1 MFTTL
6 PLSYLPRE
14 IQYELLSLLTVV
26 DLSSLHCIS
35 HFYDDFLQTQEFED
49 FFWKLYAQS
58 VLNLKTISN
67 KCYTWRKSVLKL
79 TSLYSKESVITTVVA
94 RCVGTQTTGLL
105 EQILE
110 IRHSEIN
117 FQQQS
122 FIFDCKYPLHKAVLV
137 KNLGLIRLLIAYG
150 CRLEEIYRH
159 KTVRDLVEQC
169 CDLNVILEIVPEK
182 AISNPQNFF
191 HVLKMG
197 TEDNAIV
204 MLNLG
209 VQIFDKFSSD
219 GLTALHAAAK
229 YGKLRVVKQLLSMGM
244 PLNHQVG
251 EYSVFDMAAISGNYQ
266 ICEFLVK
273 EKNWDPNFLTK
284 KGKNGFHY
292 ACLGGNL
299 NVVKFLLPYVRN
311 GVLNTVAETN
321 ETCLHLVARCTSTLY
336 KLCQT
341 TKYLIRS
348 GADMNLRDSAGYTPV
363 MVAGKY
369 GNVDMVKQLIDFGA
383 DPLETL
389 IPALT
394 KNRFRII
401 DMLLKENY
409 ISINDPVHV
418 PALRALQYASLKGY
432 QNVFW
437 YLMSRYKDEIDWTL
451 IDPLNGFSVFHYLFV
466 NRELHYPRRADTYF
480 KLFKEF
486 LHKGA
491 NPNHRNNKGC
501 LPLCISSHLTP
512 FHKECM
518 VLLIQLNAFDLDC
531 LENASIP
538 RYSPTTLEF
547 CLDHGCHV
555 PPPHRIS
562 ELWSFGPNW
571 ENLNCMM
578 IFLDRGIFPIY
589 G

>member
-1 MFTTL
+1 MDSGISFVQTML
-6 PLSYLPRE
+6 MMERSA
-14 IQYELLSLLTVV
+14 SLLIV
-26 DLSSLHCIS
+26 
-35 HFYDDFLQTQEFED
+35 
-49 FFWKLYAQS
+49 
-58 VLNLKTISN
+58 NKT
-67 KCYTWRKSVLKL
+67 
-79 TSLYSKESVITTVVA
+79 
-94 RCVGTQTTGLL
+94 
-105 EQILE
+105 
-110 IRHSEIN
+110 
-117 FQQQS
+117 
-122 FIFDCKYPLHKAVLV
+122 
-137 KNLGLIRLLIAYG
+137 
-150 CRLEEIYRH
+150 
-159 KTVRDLVEQC
+159 
-169 CDLNVILEIVPEK
+169 
-182 AISNPQNFF
+182 
-191 HVLKMG
+191 
-197 TEDNAIV
+197 
-204 MLNLG
+204 
-209 VQIFDKFSSD
+209 
-219 GLTALHAAAK
+219 
-229 YGKLRVVKQLLSMGM
+229 
-244 PLNHQVG
+244 
-251 EYSVFDMAAISGNYQ
+251 
-266 ICEFLVK
+266 
-273 EKNWDPNFLTK
+273 
-284 KGKNGFHY
+284 
-292 ACLGGNL
+292 
-299 NVVKFLLPYVRN
+299 
-311 GVLNTVAETN
+311 
-321 ETCLHLVARCTSTLY
+321 
-336 KLCQT
+336 
-341 TKYLIRS
+341 YLITVES
-348 GADMNLRDSAGYTPV
+348 HLWCGD
-363 MVAGKY
+363 
-369 GNVDMVKQLIDFGA
+369 
-383 DPLETL
+383 
-389 IPALT
+389 
-394 KNRFRII
+394 
-401 DMLLKENY
+401 Y

-589 G
+589 AKNPDRPTDPETIFDYFESYPHLQPLKEEYENFLKDPTYPRKWSTKI